1 MIEKFSDYES
11 VGFISSCGDFTFT
24 VKSCEL
30 KDSKAGNPMVVIDV
44 EADEGK
50 STLYFSLSP
59 KARCKYNNFIKACL
73 HDRLDTP
80 DKIKEFQL
88 DYETI
93 HTELVNKKFIGHVIA
108 DTYEKEIKTPLDDGT
123 FDTDY
128 QEVTTYK
135 IDTYDFVK

>member
-1 MIEKFSDYES
+1 M
-11 VGFISSCGDFTFT
+11 
-24 VKSCEL
+24 
-30 KDSKAGNPMVVIDV
+30 
-44 EADEGK
+44 
-50 STLYFSLSP
+50 
-59 KARCKYNNFIKACL
+59 

-80 DKIKEFQL
+80 DKIKAFQL